1 MRFPVLGKAL
11 AIGATVLVL
20 GLALA
25 RIGFLVDERRD
36 YQAQAVQRVQQS
48 HAGAQTLIGP
58 LLQRQCTEEW
68 DVVTGEGKERRS
80 DTARRH
86 FSLRLVPARLQVT
99 SQSRT
104 DLRYRG
110 LFKVN
115 GYSAR
120 LDLNASWSDLAA
132 LQPQR
137 EHAGSRLAC
146 GALDVWIATTDVRGL
161 RGAQLSV
168 GDRALVVRPGTGNE
182 AYAHG
187 LRAELPG
194 RTGEATTSAPLVLQA
209 VIDLVGTA
217 EIGLV
222 PVAEATEWRLRSDWP
237 HPSFG
242 GRFLPTRRDVSD
254 TGFDAAWSVSSLAT
268 TAPLD
273 VIKGAAMAPDK
284 AKAAA
289 VLDTLSVA
297 FVDPVN
303 PYVLSD
309 RAIKYGLLFVVLT
322 FTAVLMAETLARG
335 RVRRVHPIQYALVGL
350 ALCLFFLLLLSLSEH
365 LAFGAAYAIASAAC
379 VLLLG
384 FYGRHML
391 GSLRDG
397 LLFGAGMALLYG
409 LLYLLLLREQTAL
422 VLGSVGLFGAL
433 AAVMLLTR
441 HVDWYRLAPL
451 TGPERT
457 MQAGAVD
464 AAALGR

>member
-1 MRFPVLGKAL
+1 MRFQALGKAL

-20 GLALA
+20 GIALA
-25 RIGFLVDERRD
+25 RIGFLVDERRA
-36 YQAQAVQRVQQS
+36 YQQDAVHSVQQS
-48 HAGAQTLIGP
+48 LAGAQTLTGP
-58 LLQRQCTEEW
+58 VLQRQCSEEW
-68 DVVTGEGKERRS
+68 EVVSGEGKERRLT
-80 DTARRH
+80 TARRSFH
-86 FSLRLVPARLQVT
+86 LRLVPTRLAVA
-99 SQSRT
+99 SQSQT

-115 GYSAR
+115 GYSAH
-120 LDLNASWSDLAA
+120 LDLDAQWADLSA

-137 EHAGSRLAC
+137 EHVASHVSC
-146 GALDVWIATTDVRGL
+146 GAVSVWIATTDVRGV
-161 RGAQLSV
+161 RGAQITV
-168 GDRALVVRPGTGNE
+168 DGRALAVKPGTGNE

-194 RTGEATTSAPLVLQA
+194 FAIDTPLPASLALKA
-209 VIDLVGTA
+209 VIDLIGTA

-222 PVAEATEWRLRSDWP
+222 PVAETTEWKLQSDWP

-242 GRFLPTRRDVSD
+242 GRFLPTRREVTDS
-254 TGFDAAWSVSSLAT
+254 GFNAVWSVSSLAT

-273 VIKGAAMAPDK
+273 VVRNAAMAADK
-284 AKAAA
+284 AKAAQ
-289 VLDTLSVA
+289 VLDTLSVS

-303 PYVLSD
+303 PYMLSD

-322 FTAVLMAETLARG
+322 FTAVLLAETLARG
-335 RVRRVHPIQYALVGL
+335 RVRRVHPVQYALVGL

-365 LAFGAAYAIASAAC
+365 LAFGIAYAIASAAC

-397 LLFGAGMALLYG
+397 LWFGTGMALLYG

-422 VLGSVGLFGAL
+422 VLGSIGLFGAL

-441 HVDWYRLAPL
+441 RVDWYRLAPL
-451 TGPERT
+451 NGTDRPPVPGPST
-457 MQAGAVD
+457 V
-464 AAALGR
+464 